1 MHIKQVHVKNILS
14 FKDAEFPLDRYTVI
28 VGPNNSGKTN
38 LLRILEMVAE
48 EMSFEYFSLDTKRKM
63 NPDEPSEMALTLA
76 LDEPEA
82 RMVFEC
88 MFGREGKIGQVPER
102 LRTMRITIHWGK
114 EQQESVMPKF
124 VVYQFGD
131 GYTLAV
137 QSAGDKIMFDRRTLV
152 DEDGYERAVDSWRTA
167 ESAKLA
173 DVFGGQSPL
182 DFGAVEVRVEDNKNK
197 NKDKVLR
204 YMLKD
209 KCFDSGTGHIVQGLP
224 RSIHISAQATTPIA
238 RLLQKLGHSPKETNV
253 TIGYLLNR
261 IFARGFSAIRE
272 IRPPI
277 KELAESLAK
286 LRNGHCEEYDDM
298 RSAFRYITGRAK
310 ILVKQD
316 DSGEHILVV
325 ESGKRYD
332 IKDSASGYY
341 VLTYILSLLHGRP
354 SRLVIID
361 EPETHLHPQMIS
373 RLHHIL
379 EERGRKSGI
388 QTIVITHSP
397 RFVTDRQIRGV
408 DGSTMIVVT
417 RPHTESLVHTD
428 ATESEPRIKPHLINP
443 EIFFG
448 KGSLI
453 VEGPSDYFVQKAVS
467 DFYDGWFEICDIVLM
482 GGEGADSIP
491 PLVELHRRFN
501 IPYHCMADSDFR
513 GKLERYRSGRQGR
526 SMKESEFEDVLNRI
540 TILDVDLEAE
550 LEKIGIENVDK
561 KDNHH
566 IYEKMTEFL
575 ERADG
580 SEWKSSGI
588 WKAFEAAVK
597 EAGGDMPPASTNPQ
611 GAEPKNAAPSQPTPD
626 PDRPEPPADASG
638 RAG

>member
-48 EMSFEYFSLDTKRKM
+48 EMSFEHFSLDTKRKM
-63 NPDEPSEMALTLA
+63 NPDEPSEMVLTLV
-76 LDEPEA
+76 LDESEA

-88 MFGREGKIGQVPER
+88 MFGREGKIGQVQEH
-102 LRTMRITIHWGK
+102 LRTTRITIHWGK
-114 EQQESVMPKF
+114 KQQESVTPKF

-137 QSAGDKIMFDRRTLV
+137 QSAGDNIMFDRRTLV

-173 DVFGGQSPL
+173 DVFGQSPL

-197 NKDKVLR
+197 NRVLR

-238 RLLQKLGHSPKETNV
+238 RLLQKLGHSLKETNV

-286 LRNGHCEEYDDM
+286 LRNMHGKEYDNMRSTFRRITRRADILIEQDGNGEEY
-298 RSAFRYITGRAK
+298 
-310 ILVKQD
+310 ILI
-316 DSGEHILVV
+316 E

-354 SRLVIID
+354 RLVIID

-408 DGSTMIVVT
+408 DCSKLIVVT

-501 IPYHCMADSDFR
+501 IPYHCMADRGFR
-513 GKLERYRSGRQGR
+513 GKLEKYRSGRQGR
-526 SMKESEFEDVLNRI
+526 SMKEGEFEDVLNRT
-540 TILDVDLEAE
+540 TILEGDLEAE
-550 LEKIGIENVDK
+550 LEKIGVENVIK
-561 KDNHH
+561 KDNHRV
-566 IYEKMTEFL
+566 YEKMTEFL
-575 ERADG
+575 GKADE
-580 SEWKSSGI
+580 SKWKSSGI
-588 WKAFEAAVK
+588 WKAFEAAIK

-611 GAEPKNAAPSQPTPD
+611 GAEPKNTASSPPTPD
-626 PDRPEPPADASG
+626 PDRPEPPADSSSPAE
-638 RAG
+638 